1 MCIIPIFRP
10 TCIFFCLVSTLTNRR
25 KPRIL
30 PVQVHPPRPGSQR
43 FVENEDGGLIVAME
57 KLNVQNID
65 DLLVQFAQVN
75 HVGRQNGWFA
85 VWDESNKA
93 SKQIINVA
101 EMTFRSKTSW
111 STKQRKH
118 TRQRNHCHC
127 SVRPCLLIVTDQHT
141 VQYNSFFPCTTVE
154 WNHLYWLMH
163 CPVQLLL
170 PMNHCGV
177 EPSWLT
183 NALPNAA
190 LFPCIT
196 VEWNHWP
203 MHCQV
208 QHLLPMHHSGME
220 PRTNALPSTTL
231 SSHAP
236 QWNGTADQ
244 HAAQYNSFFPCTTDQ
259 HAAQYNSFFPLTTVE
274 WNHWPTHR
282 SVQLFLP
289 THQWD
294 GTTDQHA
301 AQYNS
306 SFPLTSGM
314 EPRTNA
320 LPNTTLSSHS
330 PQWNGTTDQHAA
342 QYNSFFPLTT
352 VEWNCLDWPTRCP
365 AQLFLPTHHNGV
377 GLPWQQCNP
386 HWLTDQLQV
395 TDSINSNLF
404 FKGSTPPPPPHFLA
418 TFNSDSELRLERPN
432 TQRS

>member
-43 FVENEDGGLIVAME
+43 FVENEDGGLIVAMK

-85 VWDESNKA
+85 VWDEGNKA

-118 TRQRNHCHC
+118 ARQRNHCHC

-141 VQYNSFFPCTTVE
+141 VQCNSFFPCTTVE

-170 PMNHCGV
+170 PTNHCGV

-208 QHLLPMHHSGME
+208 
-220 PRTNALPSTTL
+220 
-231 SSHAP
+231 
-236 QWNGTADQ
+236 
-244 HAAQYNSFFPCTTDQ
+244 
-259 HAAQYNSFFPLTTVE
+259 
-274 WNHWPTHR
+274 
-282 SVQLFLP
+282 
-289 THQWD
+289 
-294 GTTDQHA
+294 
-301 AQYNS
+301 
-306 SFPLTSGM
+306 
-314 EPRTNA
+314 
-320 LPNTTLSSHS
+320 
-330 PQWNGTTDQHAA
+330 
-342 QYNSFFPLTT
+342 
-352 VEWNCLDWPTRCP
+352 
-365 AQLFLPTHHNGV
+365 
-377 GLPWQQCNP
+377 
-386 HWLTDQLQV
+386 
-395 TDSINSNLF
+395 
-404 FKGSTPPPPPHFLA
+404 
-418 TFNSDSELRLERPN
+418 
-432 TQRS
+432 